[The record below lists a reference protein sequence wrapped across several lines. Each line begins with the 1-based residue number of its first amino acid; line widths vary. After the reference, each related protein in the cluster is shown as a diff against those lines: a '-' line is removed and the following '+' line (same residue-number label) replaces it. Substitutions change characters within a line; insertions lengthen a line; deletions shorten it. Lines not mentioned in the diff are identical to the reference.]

1 MRYETLVAGL
11 VARCSEV
18 IHGLAGT
25 LDPSDSCSRTTRRAP
40 QPVVDK
46 AGFGDEV
53 ENVVRFE
60 NKDLEVWGCIVI
72 GKARLCEFVYTG
84 ECSRTPLAAQQ

>member
-1 MRYETLVAGL
+1 VRYETLAAGL

-18 IHGLAGT
+18 IHGLAGP
-25 LDPSDSCSRTTRRAP
+25 LDPSGSCLRTTRRAP

-60 NKDLEVWGCIVI
+60 NKDLEVWGCIVFE
-72 GKARLCEFVYTG
+72 KARLCGFVYTG
-84 ECSRTPLAAQQ
+84 ECSRTPLAAQR